1 MRQPKLIDYIL
12 LTTLSLI
19 WASAFFNIKIATYS
33 FGPVTIAFLRV
44 FFGAIPVLLLC
55 YYKNIKIEAFSKDW
69 HWFAMIGFINLVAPF
84 FLIAYGVKSVQ
95 SNLAAILMSTT
106 PLSSTVLGH
115 FFTKNE
121 KFNLIKTFGIL
132 IGFSGI
138 VFLFSDNILIDEN
151 NFTSA
156 LLILLGSTCYVVGG
170 VLTLKISKKK
180 NENVT
185 GSILIWAIIYVRAFG
200 LGPFAGLLSIFTADV
215 GTLGKLFSEA
225 TDNADKKQI
234 EGITATGSNKSSI
247 IRYGLIPQIF
257 PIFISQSLYFFES
270 NTRSAVILG
279 VVGAGGIGLQLTERM
294 KAQYWDQTLFI
305 IVLILIMVAIIDS
318 ISRAIRKRI
327 IYE

>member
-1 MRQPKLIDYIL
+1 MKQPTLIDYL
-12 LTTLSLI
+12 LLAFLALI

-33 FGPVTIAFLRV
+33 YGPVTIALLRV

-55 YYKNIKIEAFSKDW
+55 YFKKIKIEAFSKDW

-106 PLSSTVLGH
+106 PLSSTILGH
-115 FFTKNE
+115 FYTKNE

-138 VFLFSDNILIDEN
+138 IYLFSDNILINEN
-151 NFTSA
+151 NFISA

-185 GSILIWAIIYVRAFG
+185 GSILIWA
-200 LGPFAGLLSIFTADV
+200 
-215 GTLGKLFSEA
+215 
-225 TDNADKKQI
+225 
-234 EGITATGSNKSSI
+234 
-247 IRYGLIPQIF
+247 
-257 PIFISQSLYFFES
+257 
-270 NTRSAVILG
+270 
-279 VVGAGGIGLQLTERM
+279 
-294 KAQYWDQTLFI
+294 
-305 IVLILIMVAIIDS
+305 VLILIPLSILIEKPWNLNPRLDS
-318 ISRAIRKRI
+318 TISVIYLGLVSTGLAWLLRFRI
-327 IYE
+327 LVRNGLIFQSQVSYLIPIFGTILSYIFLKELITTKILISLIAVIVGIYFVKKAK

>member
-1 MRQPKLIDYIL
+1 MRQPKIIDYL
-12 LTTLSLI
+12 LLVLLALI

-33 FGPVTIAFLRV
+33 FGPITIAFLRV

-69 HWFAMIGFINLVAPF
+69 HWFALIGFINLVAPF

-115 FFTKNE
+115 FYTTNE
-121 KFNLIKTFGIL
+121 KFNFIKTFGIL

-138 VFLFSDNILIDEN
+138 LYLFSDNLLIDEN
-151 NFTSA
+151 NFLSA

-185 GSILIWAIIYVRAFG
+185 GSILIWAVIILIPFVGFIEQPWNLTPRLDSTISVIYLG
-200 LGPFAGLLSIFTADV
+200 LVSTGLAWLLRFRILV
-215 GTLGKLFSEA
+215 
-225 TDNADKKQI
+225 N
-234 EGITATGSNKSSI
+234 N
-247 IRYGLIPQIF
+247 GLIFQSQVSYLI
-257 PIFISQSLYFFES
+257 PIFG
-270 NTRSAVILG
+270 TILSY
-279 VVGAGGIGLQLTERM
+279 IFLKELITT
-294 KAQYWDQTLFI
+294 K
-305 IVLILIMVAIIDS
+305 VLISLIAVSVGIYFV
-318 ISRAIRKRI
+318 RKADNKKI
-327 IYE
+327 T

>member
-1 MRQPKLIDYIL
+1 MRQPKLIDYTL
-12 LTTLSLI
+12 LTLLALI

-44 FFGAIPVLLLC
+44 LFGAIPVLLLC

-84 FLIAYGVKSVQ
+84 FLIAYGVQSVQ

-115 FFTKNE
+115 FYTKNE

-138 VFLFSDNILIDEN
+138 IFLFSDNLMINEN
-151 NFTSA
+151 NFISA

-170 VLTLKISKKK
+170 VLTLKISKKR

-185 GSILIWAIIYVRAFG
+185 GSILIWATIILIPLVVIIEQPWNIVPRLDSTISVIY
-200 LGPFAGLLSIFTADV
+200 LGIVSTGIAWLLRFRILVT
-215 GTLGKLFSEA
+215 
-225 TDNADKKQI
+225 N
-234 EGITATGSNKSSI
+234 
-247 IRYGLIPQIF
+247 GLIFQSQVSYLI
-257 PIFISQSLYFFES
+257 PIFGTILSFIFLKELITIKVLVSLIAVSVGIYFV
-270 NTRSAVILG
+270 R
-279 VVGAGGIGLQLTERM
+279 
-294 KAQYWDQTLFI
+294 KADIQPN
-305 IVLILIMVAIIDS
+305 S
-318 ISRAIRKRI
+318 
-327 IYE
+327 

>member
-1 MRQPKLIDYIL
+1 MKQPSLFDYFL
-12 LTTLSLI
+12 LTILALI

-55 YYKNIKIEAFSKDW
+55 YFKNIKIEAFSNDW

-115 FFTKNE
+115 LYLKNE
-121 KFNLIKTFGIL
+121 KFNFVKTIGIL

-138 VFLFSDNILIDEN
+138 VFLFSDNLLIDEN
-151 NFTSA
+151 NFLSA
-156 LLILLGSTCYVVGG
+156 LLILLGSTCYVIGG

-185 GSILIWAIIYVRAFG
+185 GSILIWATIILIPLVTFIEQPWYIKPRLDSTISVIYLG
-200 LGPFAGLLSIFTADV
+200 LVSTGIAWLLRFKILV
-215 GTLGKLFSEA
+215 K
-225 TDNADKKQI
+225 N
-234 EGITATGSNKSSI
+234 
-247 IRYGLIPQIF
+247 GLIFQSQVSYLI
-257 PIFISQSLYFFES
+257 PIFGTILSYIFLKEIITFKVFISLV
-270 NTRSAVILG
+270 AV
-279 VVGAGGIGLQLTERM
+279 VVGIYFVK
-294 KAQYWDQTLFI
+294 KA
-305 IVLILIMVAIIDS
+305 
-318 ISRAIRKRI
+318 K
-327 IYE
+327 